1 VLAHTQPR
9 GIKATLK
16 TTLLYIL
23 FYKDNMGQMPIFLL
37 IPFSTKK
44 KNLKNK

>member
-1 VLAHTQPR
+1 VALKQHL
-9 GIKATLK
+9 KVK

-44 KNLKNK
+44 KRKENLKNK